1 MGHLA
6 QRGLGEAYASKAS
19 GGKSDMSPGLGV
31 VRSQEVQGLGA
42 LVIFTKVLDQRAWSL
57 C

>member
-6 QRGLGEAYASKAS
+6 QRGLGEAYASKAR
-19 GGKSDMSPGLGV
+19 GRKSDMSPGLGV

-42 LVIFTKVLDQRAWSL
+42 LVIFTKESP
-57 C
+57 